1 MLEGISKE
9 KRLKKMQYVKHGFAG
24 RDIPSIDI
32 VKDLY
37 NTIEQEGKYKHII
50 DTSVLWIFEQ
60 TYPKHEN
67 IRVYNPLEGRKSNM
81 LLVQLCDPAEFLD
94 NNKEFDDFGWEG
106 IDILSD
112 RTCEYNFWAEYW
124 CDYWTNNYDKFD
136 TDVELQFDND
146 FKKYLMYNRKPLHHR
161 RVAVDQLEQGNLLN
175 DGYVTLADQLTLP
188 MPDVKDVFL
197 VTDGDIVKKSD
208 PSLGDMHIWNHSFV
222 NVISETSMV
231 GTFMSEKTFKPIV
244 GKRPFISFN
253 KERTQRLIDVG
264 FKTFG
269 NFWNENLDWYEQ
281 VEFICKQDVDTLK
294 GWWES
299 YEMQDILEHNKM
311 HFWSTYQAIN
321 KSFLYDFLK
330 K

>member
-1 MLEGISKE
+1 
-9 KRLKKMQYVKHGFAG
+9 MQYIEHGFAG

-32 VKDLY
+32 VKGLFD
-37 NTIEQEGKYKHII
+37 TIEREGKYKHII
-50 DTSVLWIFEQ
+50 DTSVLWNFNDV
-60 TYPKHEN
+60 YNPNHFP
-67 IRVYNPLEGRKSNM
+67 RVQNPLEGRKNLM
-81 LLVQLCDPAEFLD
+81 LLVQLMDPAGYLD
-94 NNKEFDDFGWEG
+94 NNNDFNNKGWHG

-112 RTCEYNFWAEYW
+112 RTCMYNFWAEYW
-124 CDYWTNNYDKFD
+124 CDYWTNNNEKFE
-136 TDVELQFDND
+136 TDVELKFDTH
-146 FKKYLMYNRKPLHHR
+146 FKKYLMYNRKPVHHR
-161 RVAVDQLEQGNLLN
+161 VIAVDQLEKGNLLN

-188 MPDVKDVFL
+188 MPGVKDVFL
-197 VTDGDIVKKSD
+197 VTDGDIEKKSD
-208 PSLGDMHIWNHSFV
+208 PSLGDMHIWNHAFV
-222 NVISETSMV
+222 NVISETSME

-244 GKRPFISFN
+244 GKRPFVSFN

-281 VEFICKQDVDTLK
+281 VDFICRQDVDTLK

-321 KSFLYDFLK
+321 KQFLYDFIK

>member
-1 MLEGISKE
+1 
-9 KRLKKMQYVKHGFAG
+9 MQYTNHGPINKNTMPACFY
-24 RDIPSIDI
+24 DTYQCVFD
-32 VKDLY
+32 
-37 NTIEQEGKYKHII
+37 TIETETQYKRII
-50 DTSVLWIFEQ
+50 DSSLLFEFEVYYQ
-60 TYPKHEN
+60 LREN
-67 IRVYNPLEGRKSNM
+67 YKVYNPPEQRKKSM
-81 LLVQLCDPAEFLD
+81 LLVQVLDPQEYLD
-94 NNKEFDDFGWEG
+94 NNPDFERFGWQG
-106 IDILSD
+106 IDVLGD
-112 RTCEYNFWAEYW
+112 RTSKYSFWAEYW
-124 CDYWTNNYDKFD
+124 CEYWAKNYNKFE
-136 TDVELQFDND
+136 TDVELKFDKD

-161 RVAVDQLEQGNLLN
+161 VMAVDQLEKGNLLN

-188 MPDVKDVFL
+188 MPDTEEVLLFS
-197 VTDGDIVKKSD
+197 DGGSKIKSD
-208 PSLGDMHIWNHSFV
+208 PTIGDMHIWNHAFV
-222 NVISETSMV
+222 NVISETSME

-269 NFWNENLDWYEQ
+269 NFWDENLDWYKQ
-281 VEFICKQDVDTLK
+281 VDFICRQDVETLK

-321 KSFLYDFLK
+321 KQFLYDFLK

>member
-1 MLEGISKE
+1 
-9 KRLKKMQYVKHGFAG
+9 MQYIEHGFAG

-32 VKDLY
+32 VKGLY
-37 NTIEQEGKYKHII
+37 NTIEKEGKYKHII
-50 DTSVLWIFEQ
+50 DTSVLWKFDEVYDSNQYHRI
-60 TYPKHEN
+60 
-67 IRVYNPLEGRKSNM
+67 YNPLEGQKKLM
-81 LLVQLCDPAEFLD
+81 LLVHVMDPATYLD
-94 NNKEFDDFGWEG
+94 DNKDFDNKGWHG
-106 IDILSD
+106 IDMLSD
-112 RTCEYNFWAEYW
+112 KTCMYNFWAEYW
-124 CDYWTNNYDKFD
+124 YDYWINNNEKFEI
-136 TDVELQFDND
+136 DVELQFDEH
-146 FKKYLMYNRKPLHHR
+146 FKKYLMYNRKPVHHR
-161 RVAVDQLEQGNLLN
+161 RLAVDQLEKGNLLN

-188 MPDVKDVFL
+188 MPEVKDIFL
-197 VTDGDIVKKSD
+197 ITDGDIVKKSD

-222 NVISETSMV
+222 NVISETSMD

-281 VEFICKQDVDTLK
+281 VDFICRQDVDTLK